1 MSRTFLLTL
10 GLATLLTS
18 ACSQA
23 QNEVSND
30 LTATS
35 DTNDRGG
42 DDQKSGKKGKK
53 GKKDK
58 KGNDASAPLGVL
70 QPVGELQGGIPESS
84 GLAHGGRPGT
94 FYTHGDA
101 GTSPTLYLINEKG
114 EKLGERELPVT
125 NIDWESLAD
134 DGKGTVFITDAGNN
148 NNTRRDL
155 AIYRVEPQSPNSVG
169 KISFRYPDQT
179 AFPPAKD
186 ERNFD
191 CEASLWSAGK
201 LYLFTKDRANQ
212 TTSKVYSVSDQP
224 GSHVAELL
232 TKLSIAGEVTGADL
246 SPDGRHLALL
256 GREELYLLEGTDLN
270 SALKATPKTV
280 SLKGAG
286 QTEGLLF
293 LDNGTLLISTEQG
306 ALYRY
311 KL

>member
-1 MSRTFLLTL
+1 MPRIFLLSL
-10 GLATLLTS
+10 GLITMLST

-23 QNEVSND
+23 Q
-30 LTATS
+30 S
-35 DTNDRGG
+35 DTAKEMNDAP
-42 DDQKSGKKGKK
+42 KTEKKKGKK

-58 KGNDASAPLGVL
+58 ASSGSVASL

-101 GTSPTLYLINEKG
+101 GTSSTLYLINEQG
-114 EKLGERELPVT
+114 EKLGERELSVR

-134 DGKGTVFITDAGNN
+134 DGKGTVFVTDAGNN
-148 NNTRRDL
+148 NNSRRDL
-155 AIYRVEPQSPNSVG
+155 AIYRVNPQQPDNVG
-169 KISFRYPDQT
+169 KISFRYPDQS
-179 AFPPAKD
+179 AFPPPKE

-191 CEASLWSAGK
+191 CEASLWHDGK
-201 LYLFTKDRANQ
+201 VYLFTKDRANQ
-212 TTSKVYSVSDQP
+212 STSKVYSVSDQP
-224 GSHVAELL
+224 GSYVAESLA
-232 TKLSIAGEVTGADL
+232 KLRISGEVTGADL

-256 GREELYLLEGTDLN
+256 GRQELYLFEGNDLN
-270 SALKATPKTV
+270 SALKATPKNI

-286 QTEGLLF
+286 QTEGVLF
-293 LDNGTLLISTEQG
+293 LDNGTLLISTEEG